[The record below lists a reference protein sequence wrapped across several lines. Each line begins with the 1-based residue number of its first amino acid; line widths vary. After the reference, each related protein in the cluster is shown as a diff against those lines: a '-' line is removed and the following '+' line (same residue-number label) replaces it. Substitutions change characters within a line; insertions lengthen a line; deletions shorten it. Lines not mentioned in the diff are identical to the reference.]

1 MGDTIQLVSRDAA
14 VPLFGKNETAVALT
28 VIQPVT
34 QLLQVR
40 QAVNVARAD
49 EEIAKAKG
57 AQMASQVSEN
67 VERAYFALLIAQR
80 RQFIAEKKVE
90 RLESGSQLASTIAMP
105 VNKATESQTAFL
117 EAS

>member
-28 VIQPVT
+28 VTQPVT

-40 QAVNVARAD
+40 QAVNIARAD

-57 AQMASQVSEN
+57 AQMASQVAEN
-67 VERAYFALLIAQR
+67 VERAYFGLLIAQR
-80 RQFIAEKKVE
+80 HHGVAEKKVE
-90 RLESGSQLASTIAMP
+90 RLSSGSQLASTVAMSTG
-105 VNKATESQTAFL
+105 KAKESQTAF
-117 EAS
+117 A